1 MKENV
6 GKYIRGLIVATTLFA
21 PLGCIAHAA
30 EGPEPTPQPGYTPE
44 GYTPGDTVE
53 FPLSK
58 GQADWFNQ
66 SIKNGTLFDLWTF
79 RTNNL
84 VPGSNCKV
92 DVYWVGDPL
101 MTNPTTPG
109 VSAQGIFK
117 GCSPIR

>member
-6 GKYIRGLIVATTLFA
+6 GNYIRSLIVAATLFA
-21 PLGCIAHAA
+21 PLGGIAHAA
-30 EGPEPTPQPGYTPE
+30 EGPEPTPQPLRV
-44 GYTPGDTVE
+44 GDTVE

-66 SIKNGTLFDLWTF
+66 EKEKGTLPETWTF
-79 RTNNL
+79 RTDKL
-84 VPGSNCKV
+84 FDGFICKV
-92 DVYWVGDPL
+92 DVGWVGDPL

-109 VSAQGIFK
+109 VFAQGTLK